1 MLLRHVIG
9 AVLRRIRRDRGRT
22 LESVARSASMSMQY
36 LSELERGLKDPSSE
50 VLRSVCDALGV
61 RLEDVLDE
69 AGEMLRTTTPVRARP
84 LPLPRSSAVAVRARV
99 ERPVGPGRGLRGP
112 VCRAGGPARHTGTG
126 RPRTSRARATTRS
139 TMPYAWACSAVNH
152 RSRSASAR
160 IVATS

>member
-61 RLEDVLDE
+61 TLEDVLAE
-69 AGEMLRTTTPVRARP
+69 AGEMLRSTVPRRAR
-84 LPLPRSSAVAVRARV
+84 AVAVEIPLSIPRGR
-99 ERPVGPGRGLRGP
+99 RPGRQ
-112 VCRAGGPARHTGTG
+112 AGVRCSS
-126 RPRTSRARATTRS
+126 TSRARATTRS
-139 TMPYAWACSAVNH
+139 TRPYACAWSAVNH
-152 RSRSASAR
+152 RSRSASVR
-160 IVATS
+160 ILATS